1 VLSKRSV
8 FSTAISGC
16 GYLQRLMLIIFA
28 AGQHGP
34 GDASQFI
41 GDCDHYFVTWCP
53 LGKPVHPLPETSGVI
68 LDAKQYGPSTVDQ
81 HATQIDVAALADA
94 EQLLLASGGVL
105 AGHDA
110 NPGCEVPPTAKGSPV
125 ADCGHR
131 CSGDQRTKAG
141 NLAQTPAK
149 RVLFANAFDLV
160 RDRLDVSLKP
170 PQRGLV
176 RSAVQT
182 PEL

>member
-1 VLSKRSV
+1 MLSKRSV

-34 GDASQFI
+34 GYARQFV

-81 HATQIDVAALADA
+81 HATQIGVASLADA
-94 EQLLLASGGVL
+94 IQLCVAAGRVL
-105 AGHDA
+105 SRYEAE
-110 NPGCEVPPTAKGSPV
+110 PGCELSPLVECGSV
-125 ADCGHR
+125 ADRGDR
-131 CSGDQRTKAG
+131 CRRNQRP
-141 NLAQTPAK
+141 PA
-149 RVLFANAFDLV
+149 A
-160 RDRLDVSLKP
+160 
-170 PQRGLV
+170 
-176 RSAVQT
+176 
-182 PEL
+182 